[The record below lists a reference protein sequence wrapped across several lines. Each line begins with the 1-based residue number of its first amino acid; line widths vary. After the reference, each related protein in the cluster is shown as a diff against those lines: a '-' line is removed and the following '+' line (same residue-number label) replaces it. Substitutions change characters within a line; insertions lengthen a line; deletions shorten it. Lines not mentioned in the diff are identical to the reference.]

1 MSDKNT
7 DESWLKTWAEE
18 FYWARDWAC
27 LRASPA
33 RLFYTVTPG
42 VERS

>member
-7 DESWLKTWAEE
+7 DESLLMTWAEE
-18 FYWARDWAC
+18 FYWARGWAC
-27 LRASPA
+27 LLAAPA
-33 RLFYTVTPG
+33 RLFYTVTRG